1 MNALTKNH
9 EDELV
14 QLHEQWELKK
24 RIPSFTW
31 DWIGGLIEAA
41 HDRMQVDKAANH
53 IAFCRYSV
61 MNHEGG
67 IYCTS
72 QELFLTML
80 PDRPSVQFGQH

>member
-41 HDRMQVDKAANH
+41 HDRMQVDNQDSGELTEQDGAA
-53 IAFCRYSV
+53 
-61 MNHEGG
+61 
-67 IYCTS
+67 
-72 QELFLTML
+72 
-80 PDRPSVQFGQH
+80 